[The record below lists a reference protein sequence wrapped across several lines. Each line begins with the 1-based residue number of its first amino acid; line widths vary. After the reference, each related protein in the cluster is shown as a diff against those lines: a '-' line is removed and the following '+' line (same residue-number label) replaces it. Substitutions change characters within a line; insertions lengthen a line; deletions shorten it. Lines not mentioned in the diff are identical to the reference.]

1 MFLLKPAYLKR
12 HSGFNAGLLAV
23 LARIFKLTRCRAG
36 GIFTGLR
43 AKRII
48 IVGGGIIGL
57 ATALKLSQRFPDTK
71 VVVLEKE
78 NDVARHQSGNNS
90 GVLHAGLYYKPGS
103 LKARLAVSG
112 IREMVAFCQE
122 NGIHHEICGK
132 LVVAVD
138 ETEVARLHNL
148 YERGQQ
154 NGLLG
159 LRLLD
164 RPQMLEIEPHVAG
177 VAAVH
182 VPQEGIVDYIQVC
195 HVMVKKIEEAGG
207 RVVTGACVN
216 KMQAQNDGWLVR
228 TGAGDWEADYVVN
241 CAGLQCDRVA
251 GLAGEKREVRIVPF
265 RGEYF
270 KIKPARQHLVR
281 HLIYPVP
288 DPEFPFLG
296 VHFTRLIEGGVE
308 AGPNA
313 VLAGARE
320 GYRKTDINL
329 LDIYDALSFSG
340 LWRFMD
346 KHKRMSWEEIKRSF
360 SRKLFC
366 RALQRL
372 VPEIRVEDLEH
383 GGAGV
388 RAQAMSP
395 EGELLQDFCLVRR
408 PRALHVLNAPSP
420 GATAS
425 LAIGGEIAGY
435 VAEDN

>member
-1 MFLLKPAYLKR
+1 LKARVSSSDRPGLAIFGVALSGSYLNLEGAFYKV
-12 HSGFNAGLLAV
+12 S
-23 LARIFKLTRCRAG
+23 
-36 GIFTGLR
+36 

-48 IVGGGIIGL
+48 IVGGGIVGL
-57 ATALKLSQRFPDTK
+57 ATALKLAGRIPAAQ

-78 NDVARHQSGNNS
+78 DDVARHQSGNNS

-103 LKARLAVSG
+103 LKARLAVAG
-112 IREMVAFCQE
+112 IQEMVAFCKE
-122 NGIHHEICGK
+122 NGVPHEICGK

-138 ETEVARLHNL
+138 ETELARLHNL
-148 YERGQQ
+148 HERGQK
-154 NGLLG
+154 NGLQG

-177 VAAVH
+177 IAAVH
-182 VPQEGIVDYIQVC
+182 VPQEGIVDYVQVC
-195 HVMVKKIEEAGG
+195 RAMVKKIEAGGG

-216 KMQAQNDGWLVR
+216 KIQARNGGWLAR
-228 TGAGDWEADYVVN
+228 TPAGDWEADYVVN
-241 CAGLQCDRVA
+241 CAGLHCDRVA
-251 GLAGEKREVRIVPF
+251 VMAGERPDVRIIPF

-288 DPEFPFLG
+288 DPQFPFLG
-296 VHFTRLIEGGVE
+296 VHFTRLIGGGVE

-320 GYRKTDINL
+320 GYHKSDINL
-329 LDIYDALSFSG
+329 RDLCDALSFAG
-340 LWRFMD
+340 LWRFMN

-372 VPEIRVEDLEH
+372 VPEIRVEDLER

-425 LAIGGEIAGY
+425 LAIGGEIAGL
-435 VAEDN
+435 VAEDFGDGG

>member
-1 MFLLKPAYLKR
+1 VTER
-12 HSGFNAGLLAV
+12 
-23 LARIFKLTRCRAG
+23 
-36 GIFTGLR
+36 
-43 AKRII
+43 RII
-48 IVGGGIIGL
+48 IVGGGIVGL
-57 ATALKLSQRFPDTK
+57 ATALKLSSRIPSSK
-71 VVVLEKE
+71 VVALEKE
-78 NDVARHQSGNNS
+78 DDVARHQSGNNS

-112 IREMVAFCQE
+112 IRDMVAFCQE
-122 NGIHHEICGK
+122 NGVQHEICGK

-138 ETEVARLHNL
+138 DSEVPRLRNL
-148 YERGQQ
+148 FERGRQ
-154 NGLLG
+154 NGLQG

-182 VPQEGIVDYIQVC
+182 VPQEGIVDYVQVC
-195 HVMVKKIEEAGG
+195 HAMVNKIEAAGG
-207 RVVTGACVN
+207 RVVTSARVN
-216 KMQAQNDGWLVR
+216 QLQAQNGGWLAR
-228 TGAGDWEADYVVN
+228 TAAGDFEADYVVN
-241 CAGLQCDRVA
+241 CAGLHCDRVA
-251 GLAGEKREVRIVPF
+251 VMAGEKRDVRIVPF

-270 KIKPARQHLVR
+270 KIAPARQHLVR

-288 DPEFPFLG
+288 DPQFPFLG
-296 VHFTRLIEGGVE
+296 VHFTRLVGGGVE

-313 VLAGARE
+313 VLAVSRE
-320 GYRKTDINL
+320 GYKKTDINL
-329 LDIYDALSFSG
+329 ADLYDALSFSG
-340 LWRFMD
+340 LWRFMN
-346 KHKRMSWEEIKRSF
+346 KHKRMSWEELKRSF

-372 VPEIRVEDLEH
+372 VPEIRVEDLAH

-395 EGELLQDFCLVRR
+395 AGELLQDFCLVRR

-425 LAIGGEIAGY
+425 LAIGGEIAGL
-435 VAEDN
+435 VAEDFGVKPGVSSL

>member
-1 MFLLKPAYLKR
+1 V
-12 HSGFNAGLLAV
+12 S
-23 LARIFKLTRCRAG
+23 
-36 GIFTGLR
+36 

-57 ATALKLSQRFPDTK
+57 ATALKLARRIPAAQI
-71 VVVLEKE
+71 VVLEKE
-78 NDVARHQSGNNS
+78 DDVARHQSGNNS

-103 LKARLAVSG
+103 LKARLAVAG
-112 IREMVAFCQE
+112 IQEMVAFCQE
-122 NGIHHEICGK
+122 NGVRHEICGK

-138 ETEVARLHNL
+138 ETELARLHNL
-148 YERGQQ
+148 LDRGQK
-154 NGLLG
+154 NGLQG

-177 VAAVH
+177 IAAVH
-182 VPQEGIVDYIQVC
+182 VPQEGIVDFIQVC
-195 HVMVKKIEEAGG
+195 RALVKKNEEAGG
-207 RVVTGACVN
+207 RVVTRARVN
-216 KMQAQNDGWLVR
+216 KIQAQGGGWSVQ
-228 TGAGDWEADYVVN
+228 TAAGDWEADYVVN
-241 CAGLQCDRVA
+241 CAGLHCDRVA
-251 GLAGEKREVRIVPF
+251 VMAGEKRDVRIIPF

-270 KIKPARQHLVR
+270 KIKPARQHLAR

-288 DPEFPFLG
+288 DPQFPFLG
-296 VHFTRLIEGGVE
+296 VHFTRLIGGGVE

-320 GYRKTDINL
+320 GYHKTDINL
-329 LDIYDALSFSG
+329 LDLCDALSFSG
-340 LWRFMD
+340 LWRFMS

-425 LAIGGEIAGY
+425 LAIGGEIARL
-435 VAEDN
+435 VAEDF